1 MNASENNMNVS
12 VKATGLEGLKIL
24 NSQGHVVTEIEVA
37 PASNLLMPIKVST
50 DIGVNK
56 PGNYPIYF
64 DVVAQELSGNEM
76 IARKREEKSTFII
89 PR

>member
-1 MNASENNMNVS
+1 MKVQVTAS
-12 VKATGLEGLKIL
+12 GLGDLKIL
-24 NSQGHVVTEIEVA
+24 NSQGQVVSDIEVG

-50 DIGVNK
+50 AIGANE
-56 PGNYPIYF
+56 PGNYPIHF

-76 IARKREEKSTFII
+76 IARKRDEKSTFII